1 MCSRAHSTSQI
12 VKTLNA
18 LLFRRKLKRTA
29 EMLNNSDNNRIVS
42 CSDNSHIVSCSDNNH
57 IVLCSDSNQFVS
69 CSDNNRIVLCS
80 DNNRIVS
87 CSDNNCIFLCNDNKR
102 IVSCSDNRIVLC
114 SDNNQFVSCSDNN
127 QSHCRSDDSL
137 KIVISRV
144 DTTWNSRPVR
154 TAASIGKSP
163 RLYGHYVM
171 HLEKEASP
179 SPAKDKK
186 TARRSL
192 LYSTNNN
199 DPHTPNKQLRN
210 VETSQRSSKRK
221 AQCDSSEDDTL
232 VTPKRRHLVG
242 NYDPCQSNKVTCS
255 NSSRADN
262 SPRKTPSHSKKTGLS
277 DDGTVSTPSGR
288 TPSCRS
294 RETARTPSKRT
305 PAQKSS
311 ETVKTPSGRTKSH
324 GSSGTPRTPSGRTT
338 SQRGDETP
346 RSSRSKPPSWR
357 SLGVE
362 DTTPRRESRRPLVSE
377 VVFQSDSSGQV
388 SVERGES
395 QMTRLRPR

>member
-1 MCSRAHSTSQI
+1 
-12 VKTLNA
+12 
-18 LLFRRKLKRTA
+18 
-29 EMLNNSDNNRIVS
+29 MLNNSDNNRIVS
-42 CSDNSHIVSCSDNNH
+42 CNDNSHIVSCSENNCIFSCSDNC
-57 IVLCSDSNQFVS
+57 IVLCSDNNQFVSCIDNNRIVS

-80 DNNRIVS
+80 DNNR
-87 CSDNNCIFLCNDNKR
+87 
-102 IVSCSDNRIVLC
+102 
-114 SDNNQFVSCSDNN
+114 FVSCSDNT

-171 HLEKEASP
+171 HLEEEASP

-192 LYSTNNN
+192 LYSKNNN

-232 VTPKRRHLVG
+232 VTPKRRHLAG
-242 NYDPCQSNKVTCS
+242 KNYDPCQSSKVACS
-255 NSSRADN
+255 DSSRAVN
-262 SPRKTPSHSKKTGLS
+262 SPQKTPSHSKKIDSS
-277 DDGTVSTPSGR
+277 DDRTVSTPSGR
-288 TPSCRS
+288 TPTCRS

-324 GSSGTPRTPSGRTT
+324 GSNGTPRTPSGRTT
-338 SQRGDETP
+338 SQRGGETP
-346 RSSRSKPPSWR
+346 RSSRSKPPPQR
-357 SLGVE
+357 SLAVD
-362 DTTPRRESRRPLVSE
+362 DTTPRRESRRTLVSE